1 MRTLSGTPTALA
13 AIAEDVTPNEK
24 CLSCAIEFL
33 GHDAVLDHL
42 EQTPN
47 CKERYKEEG
56 KSYCVIC
63 DKHFESVSFQKMKLF
78 KKLIFFEKMK
88 VKKMEFFK
96 KKMKVFKKNE
106 RLKNGIFKKKIKRL
120 KKMEFGKT

>member
-63 DKHFESVSFQKMKLF
+63 DKHFESVSFRKNWVFWKIESF
-78 KKLIFFEKMK
+78 KKWKLS
-88 VKKMEFFK
+88 
-96 KKMKVFKKNE
+96 KKMKDE
-106 RLKNGIFKKKIKRL
+106 KNGSWQKNRILPQNECFRKNWI
-120 KKMEFGKT
+120 